1 MKALRLIRY
10 THTGDTPS
18 PGIRTLSFTAYNA
31 IKSKVAYT
39 YIEIE
44 RIPDSGTDKVL
55 TVCEGQKIT
64 SLAQYMGGQYGG
76 RWEPPL
82 ATDDTYDPL
91 TDFASAYRYFTSSPM
106 CGSDTSVL
114 TIEKYP
120 ARTLNI
126 GGKVALCKGETYE
139 TIINTMPG
147 DEVLWSD
154 GSTST
159 HRILDMTGVY
169 IATLT
174 TAQGCRISDTL
185 HILPSS
191 QTVPIIATEY
201 LCPGDIYPYKGVS
214 YTAGQTISDLIPAVY
229 GCDTL
234 LTISLIPSP
243 VSLAYKDTLTC
254 DNTPIT
260 IQGNT
265 WFVGYTIDRYFP
277 STTGCD
283 TLLRMI
289 YRAYLPPVWSVEV
302 MDSVVCIGEATSV
315 IAHGTDNIVWSTG
328 QLTNTVQLAAGKYWI
343 RNTDNQGCTTEQNFE
358 IATHP
363 KTVFETTAIQPDCM
377 DNTGKISVT
386 NLSGDALSIVINGI
400 AAPDGSLE
408 GLKAGDYQIL
418 VTDQFGCSYKD
429 SITLYKEYS
438 YNIQM
443 PDNITIPQQETAIIS
458 FTDDGG
464 STVSIDFIPDVDI
477 YATGDSIYING
488 TEDRR
493 YTIRFSDDKGCEV
506 IRTLNVFVVGQD
518 AAIILP
524 NIVSRQANNSPNGS
538 FYIVNAGYKYDV
550 SIYDRWGNLI
560 FLGHNL
566 NNGNPSSGWHP
577 QADAVSSSVY
587 VFFIKIYSPDGIIN
601 KVGTITVL

>member
-1 MKALRLIRY
+1 M
-10 THTGDTPS
+10 
-18 PGIRTLSFTAYNA
+18 
-31 IKSKVAYT
+31 
-39 YIEIE
+39 
-44 RIPDSGTDKVL
+44 
-55 TVCEGQKIT
+55 
-64 SLAQYMGGQYGG
+64 
-76 RWEPPL
+76 
-82 ATDDTYDPL
+82 
-91 TDFASAYRYFTSSPM
+91 
-106 CGSDTSVL
+106 
-114 TIEKYP
+114 
-120 ARTLNI
+120 
-126 GGKVALCKGETYE
+126 
-139 TIINTMPG
+139 
-147 DEVLWSD
+147 
-154 GSTST
+154 
-159 HRILDMTGVY
+159 
-169 IATLT
+169 
-174 TAQGCRISDTL
+174 
-185 HILPSS
+185 
-191 QTVPIIATEY
+191 
-201 LCPGDIYPYKGVS
+201 
-214 YTAGQTISDLIPAVY
+214 
-229 GCDTL
+229 
-234 LTISLIPSP
+234 
-243 VSLAYKDTLTC
+243 
-254 DNTPIT
+254 
-260 IQGNT
+260 
-265 WFVGYTIDRYFP
+265 
-277 STTGCD
+277 
-283 TLLRMI
+283 
-289 YRAYLPPVWSVEV
+289 AYLPSVWSVEV

-377 DNTGKISVT
+377 DNTGKISVA

-408 GLKAGDYQIL
+408 GLKAGDYQIW

-477 YATGDSIYING
+477 YATGDSIYIKG

-493 YTIRFSDDKGCEV
+493 YTIRFTDDKGCEV
-506 IRTLNVFVVGQD
+506 IRTLHVFVVGQD

-538 FYIVNAGYKYDV
+538 FYIVNAGYKYDI

-560 FLGHNL
+560 FLDHNL
-566 NNGNPSSGWHP
+566 NSGDPSSGWHP
-577 QADAVSSSVY
+577 QADAVSSGVY